1 MVQPRLSNPEE
12 PGGSAILYGYARVST
27 QEQET
32 HAQID
37 ALEQAGVDQVFQE
50 KRSGSDNRRPILE
63 SLLDTLQPGDVLV
76 VYKLDRIARSLKHL
90 LQILERVHDVG
101 AEFRSLTEVIDTR
114 SPAGRM
120 MMQIIGAFAE
130 FERELIRER
139 TRVGM
144 RAAMDRGTK
153 VGRPRAMT
161 ADEEAECV
169 LLWRGRGYTKSDLA
183 RRYGCHLSS
192 VKRAI
197 QRDEL
202 ERERTEQGRQ
212 IRLLA

>member
-1 MVQPRLSNPEE
+1 MR
-12 PGGSAILYGYARVST
+12 YGYARVST

-37 ALEQAGVDQVFQE
+37 ALRRAGVDHIFQE
-50 KRSGSDNRRPILE
+50 KRSGGDARRPILDA
-63 SLLDTLQPGDVLV
+63 LLQQLKPGDVVV

-90 LQILERVHDVG
+90 LLILERIHAAG
-101 AEFRSLTEVIDTR
+101 AEFQSLTEVIDTR

-144 RAAMDRGTK
+144 RAAMDRGAR

-161 ADEEAECV
+161 AQEEAECIA
-169 LLWRGRGYTKSDLA
+169 LWRTGRWTKSELA
-183 RRYGCHLSS
+183 ARYGCHLSS
-192 VKRAI
+192 IKRAI
-197 QRDEL
+197 KRDEAAL
-202 ERERTEQGRQ
+202 ESAARSRQ
-212 IRLLA
+212 IELPGVFLGLGQ

>member
-1 MVQPRLSNPEE
+1 M
-12 PGGSAILYGYARVST
+12 
-27 QEQET
+27 
-32 HAQID
+32 
-37 ALEQAGVDQVFQE
+37 
-50 KRSGSDNRRPILE
+50 
-63 SLLDTLQPGDVLV
+63 LV

-90 LQILERVHDVG
+90 LQILERIHDAG

-144 RAAMDRGTK
+144 RAAMERGAR

-161 ADEEAECV
+161 PDEETECIS
-169 LLWRGRGYTKSDLA
+169 LWHSRQHTKTDLA
-183 RRYGCHLSS
+183 RRYKCHLSS

-197 QRDEL
+197 LRGEL
-202 ERERTEQGRQ
+202 EREQVAQNRQ

>member
-1 MVQPRLSNPEE
+1 M
-12 PGGSAILYGYARVST
+12 
-27 QEQET
+27 
-32 HAQID
+32 
-37 ALEQAGVDQVFQE
+37 FQE
-50 KRSGSDNRRPILE
+50 KRSGGDSRRPVLE
-63 SLLDTLQPGDVLV
+63 SLLEALQPGDVLV

-90 LQILERVHDVG
+90 LQILERVQDAG

-144 RAAMDRGTK
+144 RAAMDRGAK

-169 LLWRGRGYTKSDLA
+169 ALWCTRRFTKADLA

-197 QRDEL
+197 GRAELAHARAARD
-202 ERERTEQGRQ
+202 RQ
-212 IRLLA
+212 IRLPGVAASEMA

>member
-1 MVQPRLSNPEE
+1 
-12 PGGSAILYGYARVST
+12 
-27 QEQET
+27 
-32 HAQID
+32 
-37 ALEQAGVDQVFQE
+37 
-50 KRSGSDNRRPILE
+50 
-63 SLLDTLQPGDVLV
+63 
-76 VYKLDRIARSLKHL
+76 
-90 LQILERVHDVG
+90 
-101 AEFRSLTEVIDTR
+101 
-114 SPAGRM
+114 

-144 RAAMDRGTK
+144 RAAMERGAK

-161 ADEEAECV
+161 PKEEAECIA
-169 LLWRGRGYTKSDLA
+169 LWWSRRYTKTDLA

-197 QRDEL
+197 KRDEL
-202 ERERTEQGRQ
+202 ERDRIARDRQ